1 MHLQGD
7 PSDVGER
14 QRAWSWE
21 LGRPWPLTGQP
32 GSCFEPISAAGM
44 LTDRLRAEGS
54 SLRP

>member
-1 MHLQGD
+1 MHLQGG

-32 GSCFEPISAAGM
+32 GTCFEPISAGGM
-44 LTDRLRAEGS
+44 LTDRPRAEGS
-54 SLRP
+54 SLCP